1 MEKRRFQRIAIAQ
14 TATLQGQ
21 YSGLVTGE
29 IHDFSTNGVL
39 FSVNAKQSLADFHE
53 QQVDVRFRSNLDQA
67 EYALN
72 GRVVRIAGFSLGLII
87 SPFPEQAYMAL
98 LALAK
103 SAPAPVTT
111 KQTQSHSHSH
121 SQQQNLA
128 KCHEIYQQFIKQV
141 IDHFYLSLANRI
153 NFSANNAGSLEDRWI
168 INNAYPLID
177 AQRLKIERA
186 FLADDYTQRKLASDQ
201 LPTAKDA
208 DSLSLVAL
216 DEFDEWLTVS
226 TLTTK
231 LDQEF
236 SASIF
241 EFETRYAILLGQSL
255 SGQDNPYGPS
265 FLLQTLRDV
274 IADAHFKSPV
284 LSVLYRLFYES
295 ILASMGDFYQQLNAC
310 LGYIDLPQVRVTPST
325 ARQPFVAASN
335 PSPLSPV
342 FPEQT
347 AAFTQNMASSGR
359 DYPSAEQQSISLE
372 GFLSNIKT
380 MLPNYSTQ
388 QPVGAMETYPFLSSA
403 PAFAQGGMVGSEYGL
418 HQLVTHSQPSINHTS
433 ATSVD
438 SIIDYLRQLPPASS
452 TSSQMTS
459 VVPAAHTVFNS
470 SEAFK
475 QSEGGIQPTANE
487 ISQLINALNAHQ
499 SHWHEISGQGNAPD
513 IANWLRGVAPQIP
526 EESDLWQSVRLFDQ
540 LFTTPLASDEL
551 SSDIK
556 ELLKKLELTLLKL
569 ALLDNAFLS
578 SSKHPAQQTVN
589 LIERFYIAADDDGHL
604 FDPQLRQLLHTLVNQ
619 IVDQFEQN
627 NHIFDDVN
635 HILEEL
641 VLPIEQ
647 TREEKVKL
655 TASACEQRERMQ
667 PTLDIKL
674 DHVDDAITMLR
685 TGAWLCIL
693 VDEVLVP
700 YQIIW
705 MNQIASAYIL
715 MNRSATL
722 IREFHKD
729 TLADALLAGSV
740 TMDHEFDLPFMER
753 TARKVMFSAYDQ
765 VYRKVMQDDFS
776 GLLNRKGLMAKLE
789 EACIR
794 YIAQQVDAV
803 LCMIMFDQL
812 NVLYANCDGQEADES
827 LLSIL
832 DLITKSMP
840 ASVQFARLSEN
851 TFALLLHKAN
861 TEYAE
866 KLMQQMLSA
875 LSSKRIA
882 CQDKQF
888 VVAASIGVVQISNE
902 INTVPQ
908 LLRSVG
914 SACVIAKT
922 QGHNSVQV
930 YAANSAQ
937 IKHEESLFKWA
948 GLIDHVLDNDLLYL
962 RCQRIQPIST
972 AGSLLPHYEILLGI
986 DKSLTTNPQEFILAA
1001 EKWQRSA
1008 DIDLW
1013 VLQRIFTWLE
1023 NQGDKLAYIS
1033 GVSINLSGH
1042 SLTNN
1047 EVLAF
1052 ITSHLQSSTIPANK
1066 IIFELTETAFM
1077 TNLAVAQQFIE
1088 TVRTF
1093 GCRFSLDDFGS
1104 GYSSFAYLKN
1114 LHVDYLKIDG
1124 VFVRDLEKS
1133 QADVAMVKAMYSIG
1147 NALGLKIIAEY
1158 VENEAIFNILGEI
1171 GVDYAQGY
1179 GIEKPKPLDS
1189 LELEG

>member
-39 FSVNAKQSLADFHE
+39 FSVNTKQSLTDFHE
-53 QQVDVRFRSNLDQA
+53 QQVDIHFRSNLDKVD
-67 EYALN
+67 YVIS
-72 GRVVRIAGFSLGLII
+72 GRVIRVAGSSLGLII
-87 SPFPEQAYMAL
+87 SPFPEPSYAAL

-103 SAPAPVTT
+103 SAPAPVVT
-111 KQTQSHSHSH
+111 KQTQSRN
-121 SQQQNLA
+121 QQQQALA
-128 KCHEIYQQFIKQV
+128 QCHEIYQHFIKQV
-141 IDHFYLSLANRI
+141 IDHFYLSVANRI

-168 INNAYPLID
+168 INNSYPLID
-177 AQRLKIERA
+177 AQRGKIERA
-186 FLADDYTQRKLASDQ
+186 FLADNYIQRKPSNEQ

-216 DEFDEWLTVS
+216 DEFDEWLTIS

-231 LDQEF
+231 LDLEF
-236 SASIF
+236 SAPIF

-284 LSVLYRLFYES
+284 LSVLYKLFYDS
-295 ILASMGDFYQQLNAC
+295 LLASMSDFYRQLNTS
-310 LGYIDLPQVRVTPST
+310 LDYIALPQVRVASSPS
-325 ARQPFVAASN
+325 RQPSVAT
-335 PSPLSPV
+335 PYLTPHSPT
-342 FPEQT
+342 FPEQ
-347 AAFTQNMASSGR
+347 AAAVTQNTVNNSVT
-359 DYPSAEQQSISLE
+359 YPSAEAHGVSLD
-372 GFLSNIKT
+372 GFLRNIAA
-380 MLPNYSTQ
+380 MLPNMPMQ
-388 QPVGAMETYPFLSSA
+388 QSAPSMGTYPFLPSA
-403 PAFAQGGMVGSEYGL
+403 TAGFTQGDRVGAEYGL
-418 HQLVTHSQPSINHTS
+418 QQLVTQTQPSIAQT
-433 ATSVD
+433 APTSVER
-438 SIIDYLRQLPPASS
+438 IIEYLRQLPPA
-452 TSSQMTS
+452 TSSSAQVLS
-459 VVPAAHTVFNS
+459 AVPAAHAVFNS
-470 SEAFK
+470 TETFN
-475 QSEGGIQPTANE
+475 QSETELQPTAND
-487 ISQLINALNAHQ
+487 ISQLISALNAHQ
-499 SHWHEISGQGNAPD
+499 SHWQEMSGQGNTPD
-513 IANWLRGVAPQIP
+513 IANWLQSVAPQIP
-526 EESDLWQSVRLFDQ
+526 ENSELWQSVRLFDQ
-540 LFTTPLASDEL
+540 LFASPLANNEL
-551 SSDIK
+551 SSDIRD
-556 ELLKKLELTLLKL
+556 LLKKLELTLLKL
-569 ALLDNAFLS
+569 ALLDSDFLS

-604 FDPQLRQLLHTLVNQ
+604 FDAQLSQLLHTLVNQ
-619 IVDQFEQN
+619 IVDQFEQD
-627 NHIFDDVN
+627 NHIFSDVN

-641 VLPIEQ
+641 VSPIEQ
-647 TREEKVKL
+647 TRQDKVKL
-655 TASACEQRERMQ
+655 TANACEQREQMQ
-667 PTLDIKL
+667 PTPDIKI
-674 DHVDDAITMLR
+674 DHVDDTITMLR
-685 TGAWLCIL
+685 TGAWLCIK
-693 VDEVLVP
+693 VEKVFVP

-705 MNQIASAYIL
+705 MNQVASAYVL

-729 TLADALLAGSV
+729 TLAEAMAAGTV
-740 TMDHEFDLPFMER
+740 TANHEFDLPFMER
-753 TARKVMFSAYDQ
+753 AARTVMFSAYDK
-765 VYRKVMQDDFS
+765 VYRQVMKDDFS

-794 YIAQQVDAV
+794 YVAQQVDAV

-832 DLITKSMP
+832 DLITTALPS
-840 ASVQFARLSEN
+840 SVQFARLSDN

-861 TEYAE
+861 AEDAE
-866 KLMQQMLSA
+866 KLMQQLLVA

-888 VVAASIGVVQISNE
+888 VIAASIGVVQISNE
-902 INTVPQ
+902 LNTVPQ

-922 QGHNSVQV
+922 HGHNSVQI

-937 IKHEESLFKWA
+937 IQHEESLFKWA
-948 GLIDHVLDNDLLYL
+948 GLIDHVLNDHLLYL
-962 RCQRIQPIST
+962 RCQRIQAIDASS
-972 AGSLLPHYEILLGI
+972 GSLPHYEILLGI

-1013 VLQRIFTWLE
+1013 VLQQSFAWLE
-1023 NQGDKLAYIS
+1023 SQGDKLEFIS

-1047 EVLAF
+1047 DVLDF
-1052 ITSHLQSSTIPANK
+1052 IISHLQSPTLPANK

-1077 TNLAVAQQFIE
+1077 TNLTDAQQFIE
-1088 TVRTF
+1088 TVRAF

-1158 VENEAIFNILGEI
+1158 VENDAILEILGEI

-1179 GIEKPKPLDS
+1179 GIEMPKPLDS
-1189 LELEG
+1189 LVLAA